1 MKRTAFNS
9 HRQVVALVLLIALF
23 ALSACSPASTEGA
36 AGDIPR
42 TEEEVPLITVK
53 ELLKEMESRDDIL
66 VIDVRTEDEYISG
79 HIKGAVFVPNNRMN
93 AMIPPEGKAL
103 VLYCD

>member
-1 MKRTAFNS
+1 MQRTVFNS
-9 HRQVVALVLLIALF
+9 HKWFVALVLMIALF
-23 ALSACSPASTEGA
+23 ALSACSPASTEEP
-36 AGDIPR
+36 AGGIPR
-42 TEEEVPLITVK
+42 TKEEVPLITVK
-53 ELLKEMESRDDIL
+53 ELLKEIESRDDLL